1 MKGILCLIA
10 LTTLCLLKGGTTA
23 ENAQIPS
30 VGGWAVGIGHTRT
43 ELWGGY
49 NRITLQYG
57 VGAAANFS
65 TAIDDPTPVLQNAT
79 RNSSR
84 ACRGKERTHGS
95 PLAPGRFGISMTT
108 FRWPL
113 RQASTRRTAAQACM
127 TAGFVSS
134 PSRLRLA
141 PDANSS
147 AGPFS
152 ALSSLMQVGRMA

>member
-65 TAIDDPTPVLQNAT
+65 TAI
-79 RNSSR
+79 
-84 ACRGKERTHGS
+84 G
-95 PLAPGRFGISMTT
+95 
-108 FRWPL
+108 
-113 RQASTRRTAAQACM
+113 
-127 TAGFVSS
+127 
-134 PSRLRLA
+134 
-141 PDANSS
+141 
-147 AGPFS
+147 
-152 ALSSLMQVGRMA
+152 